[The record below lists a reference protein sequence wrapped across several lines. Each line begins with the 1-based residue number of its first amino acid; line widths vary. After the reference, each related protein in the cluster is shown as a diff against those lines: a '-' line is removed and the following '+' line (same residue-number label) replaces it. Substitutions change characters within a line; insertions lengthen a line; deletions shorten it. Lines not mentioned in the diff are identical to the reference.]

1 MRFAVLANPWVA
13 AFKKSGYTAIINNS
27 LPTGFGR
34 DKIANLLSLLEIG
47 NSLGTRGKREERTM
61 ESLRPVTVFF
71 LALLLTGC
79 ASTQKLMPTPNIY
92 VDGVGYPES
101 NVAPGLK
108 SNEVDLL
115 FVTDRAPE
123 TGADGRLEYGIGRS
137 ASVGFGSAIVEI
149 GNGLTW
155 QELVAISERSSRS
168 TSPVIRVT
176 SRTELG
182 RFPATP
188 HAFLVVDGKAKED
201 PEVRAQY
208 DLVASQ
214 FRQELGRRMAQS
226 GYNEIH
232 IFVHGFDNSFD
243 WAAGSLA
250 ELWHFLGRRGVPLL
264 YSWPAAH
271 GGLFGYFV
279 DRESGEFTIYHLK
292 NLIRLLASFQE
303 VERINIIAHSRGTA
317 VTASALRELIIEA
330 RAGGYDPYELYRIE
344 NLILAA
350 PDLDFDIVRQRL
362 MAEKIG
368 PAFGQI
374 TVYTTNADKALSLSQ
389 TLMSGT
395 RFGRVRA
402 TDLGEQEQAIFNIV
416 KNVAFIDVHG
426 VQSFI
431 GHAYYLHN
439 PSCSSDIIRVIN
451 AGHEPG
457 SPERPLDHRM
467 LNFWDMPADYPGST
481 D

>member
-1 MRFAVLANPWVA
+1 
-13 AFKKSGYTAIINNS
+13 
-27 LPTGFGR
+27 
-34 DKIANLLSLLEIG
+34 
-47 NSLGTRGKREERTM
+47 
-61 ESLRPVTVFF
+61 
-71 LALLLTGC
+71 
-79 ASTQKLMPTPNIY
+79 
-92 VDGVGYPES
+92 
-101 NVAPGLK
+101 
-108 SNEVDLL
+108 
-115 FVTDRAPE
+115 
-123 TGADGRLEYGIGRS
+123 
-137 ASVGFGSAIVEI
+137 
-149 GNGLTW
+149 
-155 QELVAISERSSRS
+155 
-168 TSPVIRVT
+168 
-176 SRTELG
+176 
-182 RFPATP
+182 
-188 HAFLVVDGKAKED
+188 
-201 PEVRAQY
+201 
-208 DLVASQ
+208 
-214 FRQELGRRMAQS
+214 MAQS

-292 NLIRLLASFQE
+292 NLIRLLASFRE